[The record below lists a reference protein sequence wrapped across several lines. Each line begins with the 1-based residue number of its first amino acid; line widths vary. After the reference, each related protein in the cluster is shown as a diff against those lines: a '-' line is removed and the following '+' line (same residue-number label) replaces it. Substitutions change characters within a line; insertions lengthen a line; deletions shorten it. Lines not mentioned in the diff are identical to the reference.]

1 MAESNLPKICILN
14 KADIV
19 KKHDIL
25 PLILQLSQKLE
36 GVEFIPISAKTGEGI
51 STLLSV
57 LQDKLPEQPAIFPK
71 HQITDVS
78 EKFMISELVR
88 EKIFHLTNQEIPYSI
103 AVEVEHMVERG
114 LEETEISEQE
124 NFVEEEGS
132 TAELQENNQAMID
145 AF

>member
-1 MAESNLPKICILN
+1 
-14 KADIV
+14 
-19 KKHDIL
+19 
-25 PLILQLSQKLE
+25 
-36 GVEFIPISAKTGEGI
+36 
-51 STLLSV
+51 
-57 LQDKLPEQPAIFPK
+57 
-71 HQITDVS
+71 
-78 EKFMISELVR
+78 MISELVR

-145 AF
+145 AFLNQPTQFRDKETLLIFCRWVERDSQRL